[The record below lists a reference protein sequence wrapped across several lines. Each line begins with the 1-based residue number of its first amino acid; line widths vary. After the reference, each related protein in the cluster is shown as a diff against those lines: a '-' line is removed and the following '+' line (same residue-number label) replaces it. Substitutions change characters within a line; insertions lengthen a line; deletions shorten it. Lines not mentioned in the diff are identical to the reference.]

1 MLLEQISQRLL
12 LPPKYIG
19 NLAAGASHHYK
30 AYQISKKRGGTR
42 LIEHPSKPLKAVQR
56 WLATN
61 VISHFPIH
69 GAASAYRRGTNVAQN
84 ARRHADSS
92 FLVRL
97 DLHDFFHS
105 LTAPD
110 VAQLIQ
116 SSIVYVPDGDK
127 WTPDDIDLFVRLVC
141 KDGRLTI
148 GAPTSPPLCNAL
160 CYQMDLQLTAFADR
174 RELAYSRYADDLVF
188 SARSPDQLKNVDSEV
203 TNILKSLDL
212 PKNLRLNTAKTWHV
226 SRKGRRKVTGVVIT
240 CDGKLSVGRPLKRRL
255 RSEVFKWHT
264 LDAPRKKSLAG
275 WLAYVRSVEPE
286 FINSLILKYGAD
298 RIIDAMHPH
307 G

>member
-1 MLLEQISQRLL
+1 M
-12 LPPKYIG
+12 
-19 NLAAGASHHYK
+19 
-30 AYQISKKRGGTR
+30 
-42 LIEHPSKPLKAVQR
+42 
-56 WLATN
+56 
-61 VISHFPIH
+61 
-69 GAASAYRRGTNVAQN
+69 
-84 ARRHADSS
+84 
-92 FLVRL
+92 
-97 DLHDFFHS
+97 HDFFHS

-212 PKNLRLNTAKTWHV
+212 PKNLETQHREDLARFK
-226 SRKGRRKVTGVVIT
+226 KGPTQGYRGG
-240 CDGKLSVGRPLKRRL
+240 DYL
-255 RSEVFKWHT
+255 
-264 LDAPRKKSLAG
+264 
-275 WLAYVRSVEPE
+275 
-286 FINSLILKYGAD
+286 
-298 RIIDAMHPH
+298 
-307 G
+307 